1 MQLSEQCCRIA
12 PKQEGKIA
20 EVRILPIASPM
31 RSSVGCSGGSGLLIE
46 SLCALR
52 RIAKLPDL
60 LQAAHKRRR
69 RAYSS
74 ERATADL
81 LLRLLVTAS
90 GRN

>member
-12 PKQEGKIA
+12 PKQEGTDRQKDDFSYRLSDAFLGRLLWRLGVAHKIIM
-20 EVRILPIASPM
+20 RIA
-31 RSSVGCSGGSGLLIE
+31 
-46 SLCALR
+46 AN
-52 RIAKLPDL
+52 IAKLPDL
-60 LQAAHKRRR
+60 LQAASKRRR

-90 GRN
+90 G